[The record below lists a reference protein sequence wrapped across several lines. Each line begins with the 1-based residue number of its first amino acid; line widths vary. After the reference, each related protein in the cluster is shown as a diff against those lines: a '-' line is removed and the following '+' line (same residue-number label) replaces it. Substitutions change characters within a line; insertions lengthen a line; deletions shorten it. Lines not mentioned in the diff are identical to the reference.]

1 MKAPPVRTVI
11 LRDRLAAL
19 TPRERVFLL
28 AGGAAML
35 LFLLWLLFLRGGEES
50 ESVLL
55 ADSPPPAALGAPA
68 NVQPAAVAPP
78 PPLPVL
84 AASPVPAVSSPASA
98 AALSLQGVSAG
109 GPGGGAAL
117 IQYQTGSQ
125 RLVRVGRE
133 IVPGM
138 VLTSVGPTYAIASS
152 GGGELRL
159 ELNRPGAAPV
169 VAGVGPPS
177 APSQPAAPAQPTA
190 LARQREAMDLRL
202 ALEPFR
208 ANGRIRGYRIKPGP
222 QVGILKEALLKPGD
236 LLLSVGGVPLT
247 SEAQLLRVPTEI
259 GNAPVTITFERDG
272 LNMTTSVSRL
282 M

>member
-1 MKAPPVRTVI
+1 MKAPAVRTII

-19 TPRERVFLL
+19 TPRERVFVLV
-28 AGGAAML
+28 GAAALL
-35 LFLLWLLFLRGGEES
+35 LFLFWLLFWRGGDES
-50 ESVLL
+50 EPVLL
-55 ADSPPPAALGAPA
+55 ADSSRPPALSAPTI
-68 NVQPAAVAPP
+68 VQPSVVAPP
-78 PPLPVL
+78 PLLPV
-84 AASPVPAVSSPASA
+84 VPAPPLNAAPTQASA
-98 AALSLQGVSAG
+98 AALTLQGVSGG

-138 VLTSVGPTYAIASS
+138 VLTSVGPTYATANS

-159 ELNRPGAAPV
+159 ALNRPGATPV
-169 VAGVGPPS
+169 VS
-177 APSQPAAPAQPTA
+177 AAAPASTSVPPPPMAQK
-190 LARQREAMDLRL
+190 REAMELRL
-202 ALEPFR
+202 GLEPIR
-208 ANGRIRGYRIKPGP
+208 ANGRMRGYRVKPGP
-222 QVGILKEALLKPGD
+222 QVAILKEALLKPGD